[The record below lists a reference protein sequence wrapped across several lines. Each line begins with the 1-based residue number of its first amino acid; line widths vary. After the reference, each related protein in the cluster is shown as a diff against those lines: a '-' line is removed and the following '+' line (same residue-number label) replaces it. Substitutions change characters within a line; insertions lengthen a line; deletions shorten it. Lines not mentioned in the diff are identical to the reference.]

1 MTTNPSPEYGHAV
14 KRYNE
19 AKTSDEK
26 IEAMEEMIRTM
37 PQHKSAENLRA
48 NITTRYKKLL
58 ESVEKS
64 KKSGK
69 TKIKGIKKESMQAVL
84 VGFPN
89 SGKSSIFKSLTGVKA
104 LISPNPFTT
113 RTPEVGMMQVQDTQI
128 QILDMPAFP
137 NQDSGIVNSTDL
149 VILVLENLEQF
160 PKAEELIKKSKARQ
174 LIILNKLD
182 LLDDSQRRKIQA
194 TANSKKIPIIFFSA
208 ATTENLEE
216 LKRKIFESFPIT
228 RIYLKEPKKPAT
240 TNPLIMKSGSTVY
253 NVAEKILKGFSKRVK
268 KTRIWGPSSKFPGQ
282 EAGLNHELKDKDIV
296 EFQTT

>member
-14 KRYNE
+14 KQYNE
-19 AKTSDEK
+19 ASSPEEK

-84 VGFPN
+84 LGFPN
-89 SGKSSIFKSLTGVKA
+89 SGKSSVFKSLTGVKA
-104 LISPNPFTT
+104 VISPHAYTT
-113 RTPEVGMMQVQDTQI
+113 RVPEVGMMQVQDTQI

-149 VILVLENLEQF
+149 AIIIIENLDQV
-160 PKAEELIKKSKARQ
+160 PQAEELIKKSRAKK
-174 LIILNKLD
+174 LIVLNKVDSLD
-182 LLDDSQRRKIQA
+182 ESQRRKVQA
-194 TANSKKIPIIFFSA
+194 TANSKKIPIIFFSSF
-208 ATTENLEE
+208 TQEGLEE
-216 LKRKIFESFPIT
+216 LKKKIFNSFSIA

-240 TNPLIMKSGSTVY
+240 TQPLIMKQDSDVY
-253 NVAEKILKGFSKRVK
+253 DVAEKILKGFSKRVK

-282 EAGLNHELKDKDIV
+282 EVGLNHKLKDKDIV
-296 EFQTT
+296 EFQTS